1 MAITLTK
8 NTIQVRVNPTVDVSS
23 DIVNETKPSILVLY
37 NEVFDDPDDSDLPVS
52 VGKQKMFY
60 CTDDVS
66 GEDALVQTIATAV
79 WS

>member
-8 NTIQVRVNPTVDVSS
+8 NTIQARVNPAVDLSS
-23 DIVNETKPSILVLY
+23 EIVNETKPSILVLY
-37 NEVFDDPDDSDLPVS
+37 NEVFDDPNDNNLPVS
-52 VGKQKMFY
+52 VNSQKMFY

-66 GEDALVQTIATAV
+66 GEAALVQTIATAI

>member
-8 NTIQVRVNPTVDVSS
+8 KLNHVRVFPLVDVDS
-23 DIVNETKPSILVLY
+23 DNVIETKPSVLIAFT
-37 NEVFDDPDDSDLPVS
+37 ETFDDPDDDDLPAEVH
-52 VGKQKMFY
+52 KTKMFY

-66 GEDALVQTIATAV
+66 GEDALVQTICTAI